1 MKFLS
6 HKKIISLSLIIVFIA
21 QSILLF
27 TNIPEVHADVPVNVQ
42 GVAQVKEV
50 GQNLKE
56 NIKTSAATKSLQQKE
71 VGGSGL
77 LGKLSLDKFAWM
89 AVDASIWK
97 LTRSTV
103 NWINSGFEGGPAYV
117 TDFGGFLKDIADDEI
132 GSFIEGSALAFLCDP
147 LDIKFSLML
156 KYAVPFE
163 KEVECTLSDVID
175 NIDDFINGDFGRGGW
190 DGWMEL
196 TTKPK
201 NNRYGAYLS
210 SAAELEA
217 RIQFSQFEES
227 KVIEFGS
234 GFFSHKKCEEL
245 PPGFVGPPRCEIV
258 TPGSVIEKR
267 LNSALGSG
275 QRRLEVADEINE
287 ILSAALGQM
296 LKSIFGGLQDGLR
309 GFSEGSSSRP
319 SYIDSIREEDV
330 VDLSGMKND
339 LIVGINE
346 GVRKETDYKDIKQS
360 TLNSVLA
367 SETLLGQLTSC
378 YEDKIATA
386 NLSTSN
392 KAIAQERID
401 SASTTIATQITPT
414 KTLLENDVA
423 ASEQNLVTLNI
434 LRSDISDATTLSRI
448 QVLVD
453 DLLTLQGSGILNGDN
468 IFIAQ
473 EEQGIV
479 TAQMSALNAITQT
492 QITECQAFPPPPIPI
507 VQNP

>member
-27 TNIPEVHADVPVNVQ
+27 TNIPEVHASVPVE
-42 GVAQVKEV
+42 EV
-50 GQNLKE
+50 GKNLRKNTETSKATMALQTKE
-56 NIKTSAATKSLQQKE
+56 GAK
-71 VGGSGL
+71 GGLTGL
-77 LGKLSLDKFAWM
+77 FGTDRLAWA
-89 AVDASIWK
+89 AVDLLMKEITANTI
-97 LTRSTV
+97 
-103 NWINSGFEGGPAYV
+103 NWINSGFEGSPAFV
-117 TDFGGFLKDIADDEI
+117 TDFGGFLRDIADEQI

-267 LNSALGSG
+267 LNSALSSG
-275 QRRLEVADEINE
+275 QRRLEVADEIDE
-287 ILSAALGQM
+287 ILSAALGQI
-296 LKSIFGGLQDGLR
+296 LKDIFGGLQDGLR

-330 VDLSGMKND
+330 VDLSGIIDD
-339 LIVGINE
+339 LITGINTE
-346 GVRKETDYKDIKQS
+346 IREETNYKDIKQS

>member
-1 MKFLS
+1 MKLS
-6 HKKIISLSLIIVFIA
+6 SYKKIISLSLIIVFTV
-21 QSILLF
+21 QSVLLF
-27 TNIPEVHADVPVNVQ
+27 TNIPEVHASVP
-42 GVAQVKEV
+42 VKEV
-50 GQNLKE
+50 GKNLRKNTETSKATMALQTKE
-56 NIKTSAATKSLQQKE
+56 GAE
-71 VGGSGL
+71 GGLTGL
-77 LGKLSLDKFAWM
+77 FSTDKFAWK
-89 AVDASIWK
+89 AANLAIWYV
-97 LTRSTV
+97 TRSTV

-275 QRRLEVADEINE
+275 QRRLEVADEIDE
-287 ILSAALGQM
+287 ILSAALGQI
-296 LKSIFGGLQDGLR
+296 LKDIFGGLQDGLR

-330 VDLSGMKND
+330 VDLSGIIDD
-339 LIVGINE
+339 LITGINTE
-346 GVRKETDYKDIKQS
+346 IREETNYKDIKQS

-392 KAIAQERID
+392 KAIAQQRID
-401 SASTTIATQITPT
+401 NTSTTVTTQITPV
-414 KTLLENDVA
+414 KTSIEENIAQANQNITDLE
-423 ASEQNLVTLNI
+423 E
-434 LRSDISDATTLSRI
+434 LS
-448 QVLVD
+448 
-453 DLLTLQGSGILNGDN
+453 DN
-468 IFIAQ
+468 IAKAQTLEQVNSFKSSTSALEGRLNDYDIFTLQ
-473 EEQGIV
+473 EEQSII
-479 TAQMSALNAITQT
+479 TTQMSALNAITQT